1 MSDVKFCIVFVN
13 HMDSEKEHL
22 ERFRR
27 QIQFVKKQ
35 ITPLNFRILSYFQR
49 DFHVNLFLFNF
60 TTPKLLFAVLQ
71 GNFQCFNP
79 IFVLMC
85 VNCI

>member
-27 QIQFVKKQ
+27 QIQFIKANNTSKFQ
-35 ITPLNFRILSYFQR
+35 NLSYFQR

-60 TTPKLLFAVLQ
+60 ITPKLLFAVLQ
-71 GNFQCFNP
+71 ETFN
-79 IFVLMC
+79 VLNPC
-85 VNCI
+85 LF

>member
-27 QIQFVKKQ
+27 QIQFIKANN
-35 ITPLNFRILSYFQR
+35 TLNFRILYFQR

-60 TTPKLLFAVLQ
+60 ITPKLLFAVLQ
-71 GNFQCFNP
+71 ETFN
-79 IFVLMC
+79 VL
-85 VNCI
+85 NPYLF

>member
-1 MSDVKFCIVFVN
+1 MSDVKFCTVFVN

-27 QIQFVKKQ
+27 QIQFIKA
-35 ITPLNFRILSYFQR
+35 IIPLNFRISSYFQR
-49 DFHVNLFLFNF
+49 DFHVNLFLFNL

-71 GNFQCFNP
+71 ETFN
-79 IFVLMC
+79 VL
-85 VNCI
+85 NPDLF